1 MPVTMF
7 LMFFFLS
14 IFLVISMGGQTIGP
28 SDSKVVLLHVDG
40 KQQVIPTRAKT
51 VKELLNRL
59 SIKLEEKDIV
69 EPALDTQIFKSGFTV
84 NVYKARTVLVE
95 DESTSKVIYT
105 AEPTPHR
112 IARKAGIEVYPE
124 DKITKVAIDI
134 IEPVQAIKEGVIAER
149 IVIDHAVLVYLNL
162 YGKSYS
168 IRTHALDVNELLA
181 EKDIKSLEGDTI
193 QPDPGTLISP
203 NLQVFVIRHGK
214 QIASREE
221 IIEPP
226 LERKEDAG
234 AAVGSIVVL
243 EAGRPGKR
251 VVTYEIE
258 LQNGQEV
265 SRREIQS
272 VIIEQPVKRVIK
284 VGTKTNTFSGSFEAA
299 LAALRRCESGG
310 NYANKSNPRYRG
322 AYQFAYSTWNNYGGY
337 YDPADAPPIVQDQ
350 KTWETYQ
357 RRGWQPWPSC
367 SSKLGLQDTYR

>member
-1 MPVTMF
+1 
-7 LMFFFLS
+7 
-14 IFLVISMGGQTIGP
+14 MGGQTIGP